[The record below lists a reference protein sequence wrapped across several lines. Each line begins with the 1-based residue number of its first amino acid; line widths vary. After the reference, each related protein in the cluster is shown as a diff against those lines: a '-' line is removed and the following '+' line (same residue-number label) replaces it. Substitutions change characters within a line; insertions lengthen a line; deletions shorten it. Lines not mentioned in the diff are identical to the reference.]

1 MGSSLTSSGSI
12 LILRCPV
19 LFDGINYHDRI
30 PHMRLHMHSLR
41 LWDFLTDEL
50 LCPPCPS
57 APAEPVILDK
67 TTIAENE
74 KLLADYEDHLTFY
87 ES

>member
-1 MGSSLTSSGSI
+1 
-12 LILRCPV
+12 
-19 LFDGINYHDRI
+19 
-30 PHMRLHMHSLR
+30 MRLHMHSLR

-57 APAEPVILDK
+57 APTEPVILDK